1 MIIRLKRMTLI
12 ALAALAPSA
21 VMASEPH
28 CDVPTRVS
36 KDGAEHCPVQIETQ
50 PSAFVQRAFQTRVGT
65 ARTLRGSRHLE
76 HLCQE
81 ADGPREAVARH
92 LALALRE
99 QTQVNARLDHRVER
113 KVWLKKHCSV

>member
-1 MIIRLKRMTLI
+1 MQIEAAGDRNIGADDVADPAQDLG
-12 ALAALAPSA
+12 LAIGK
-21 VMASEPH
+21 VI
-28 CDVPTRVS
+28 
-36 KDGAEHCPVQIETQ
+36 GNHCPVQIETQ

-92 LALALRE
+92 LAVALRE
-99 QTQVNARLDHRVER
+99 QTQVNPGLDHRVER